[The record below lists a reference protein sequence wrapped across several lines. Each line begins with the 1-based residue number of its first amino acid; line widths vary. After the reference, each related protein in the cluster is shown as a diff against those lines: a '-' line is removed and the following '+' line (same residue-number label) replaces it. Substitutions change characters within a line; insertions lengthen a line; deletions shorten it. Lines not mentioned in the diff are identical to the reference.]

1 MFGAVEE
8 KRIATSLTLLA
19 MTWGFGCFDEN
30 RGMGQTWD
38 DKREKVWYNS
48 IIQKGQDKDLLQNRS
63 FLRYIR
69 RFV

>member
-1 MFGAVEE
+1 MREME
-8 KRIATSLTLLA
+8 HCDS
-19 MTWGFGCFDEN
+19 CFDEN
-30 RGMGQTWD
+30 QEVGQTWD
-38 DKREKVWYNS
+38 DKRGKVWYNS